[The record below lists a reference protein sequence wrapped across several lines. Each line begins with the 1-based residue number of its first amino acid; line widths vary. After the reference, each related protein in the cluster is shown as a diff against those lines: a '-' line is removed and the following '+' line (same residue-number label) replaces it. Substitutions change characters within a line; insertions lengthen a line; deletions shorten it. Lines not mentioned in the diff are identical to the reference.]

1 MADENVT
8 NLTTDVD
15 IKGTIKFDKVMKIEG
30 KFEGELILHYLLP
43 VIYNRTIY
51 FKHNR

>member
-1 MADENVT
+1 MAEENLT

-30 KFEGELILHYLLP
+30 KFEGELVLHNCLP
-43 VIYNRTIY
+43 AVYN
-51 FKHNR
+51 